1 MRDFLGS
8 TNSWHSLS
16 TGTAA
21 SGMAPS
27 VDAGSSE
34 RSPDGAACSLPAE
47 PLVAGTAIARAAV
60 AGTTMRPGRSW
71 ALAALVAAVAAVS
84 SGLASGLASDV
95 DGAEQ
100 KGAAAKTRKPPAVQ
114 LEFPP
119 QLPGG
124 AASRTDNS
132 PRFLE
137 RPATLKD
144 GVLVAATPPTIDFLY
159 YPGQNHP
166 GNPWSNWG
174 DSLAVN
180 GKYYA
185 SIGDHHSPAGD
196 GYVFEYDPATK
207 TFRQLASLRQ
217 LLQRPEGHYSPA
229 KIHSRLDLGE
239 DGWLYF
245 STHRGSSKTTINAY
259 HYVGDWILRCHPAT
273 GKAEVVAQ
281 APVEKHCLPTSV
293 LDPRRLIFYGGTAHG
308 DDAPAKGV
316 QFVAYDVRN
325 GKTLY
330 SGPRGPY
337 RYLIFAAS
345 TGRVYYNAGD
355 NDGPPLMRFDP
366 AATPAVPTPIAG
378 EIGLRAATQETPQGV
393 VYTVS
398 SGQGQRDAKLW
409 AFDTRT
415 EKIEDL
421 GPIAVGSQAY
431 VASIDADATG
441 RYLYYVPGAHGGS
454 EQDKAAVVQFDL
466 KTKTRKVIAFLH
478 PFYRDAIG
486 CTLKGTYSTAID
498 PAGDKLYVTWNAS
511 RESKVWDCCVLTVI
525 HIPAS
530 ERP

>member
-8 TNSWHSLS
+8 TNTSHSAA
-16 TGTAA
+16 TATMAGGTTL
-21 SGMAPS
+21 P
-27 VDAGSSE
+27 VDAGSYE
-34 RSPDGAACSLPAE
+34 RSPDRSACSLPAE
-47 PLVAGTAIARAAV
+47 PSV
-60 AGTTMRPGRSW
+60 AGTTMVPGRRL
-71 ALAALVAAVAAVS
+71 ALAAVVAAVAAVA
-84 SGLASGLASDV
+84 SGLASGV

-124 AASRTDNS
+124 AASRTDTS

-144 GVLVAATPPTIDFLY
+144 GVVVAATPPTIDFLY

-185 SIGDHHSPAGD
+185 SIGDHRSPAGD

-217 LLQRPEGHYSPA
+217 ILQRPEGHYSPA

-245 STHRGSSKTTINAY
+245 STHRGSSKTTTNAY

-316 QFVAYDVRN
+316 QFVAYDARN

-454 EQDKAAVVQFDL
+454 EQDNAAVVQFDL

-511 RESKVWDCCVLTVI
+511 RESKVWDCCVLTVV